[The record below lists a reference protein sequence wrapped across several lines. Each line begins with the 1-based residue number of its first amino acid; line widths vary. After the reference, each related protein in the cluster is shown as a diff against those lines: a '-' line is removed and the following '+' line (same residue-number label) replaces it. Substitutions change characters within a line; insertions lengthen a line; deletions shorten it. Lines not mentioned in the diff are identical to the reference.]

1 MQGVLVL
8 EAGDELATRLV
19 MTSLLPVVQAAV
31 AGVGRREGT
40 MGRGSSPG
48 RELLV
53 VLAALLQLVLP
64 TWFPLELQS
73 RRSHPAR

>member
-1 MQGVLVL
+1 M
-8 EAGDELATRLV
+8 ATRLV

-31 AGVGRREGT
+31 AGAGRRAGT

-53 VLAALLQLVLP
+53 VLALLQLVLP
-64 TWFPLELQS
+64 TGVPLELQS
-73 RRSHPAR
+73 RRSQPAR